1 MIVVIITSTTIL
13 YNDIQHN
20 SDNIHIVTFN
30 SDNMDIVTITTR
42 RYNTCTMAI
51 VLQLHLYI
59 DLSFLL
65 M

>member
-13 YNDIQHN
+13 YDDIQHN

-30 SDNMDIVTITTR
+30 SDNKDIVTIITR
-42 RYNTCTMAI
+42 RYNTYTMAI